1 MKTQVIKRRMAVDWA
16 AEMWI
21 GNLEKR
27 WIQKTRK
34 PELGTEIKPKKI
46 NQKQRWTQKTRKPGW
61 GTEIKQKTWI
71 GNRKQ
76 KLENRDWKQRY
87 NQKTGLGTE
96 NKGLKT
102 GTAAFFERNHACGC
116 QQVFSHPNLY
126 WVENQ
131 KYYLYLINSQW
142 AAHNSTPTPQN
153 GLNFEHFTHSGVSY
167 GVS

>member
-1 MKTQVIKRRMAVDWA
+1 MNR
-16 AEMWI
+16 
-21 GNLEKR
+21 
-27 WIQKTRK
+27 
-34 PELGTEIKPKKI
+34 
-46 NQKQRWTQKTRKPGW
+46 KQRCTQKTRKPVR

-116 QQVFSHPNLY
+116 QEVF
-126 WVENQ
+126 
-131 KYYLYLINSQW
+131 LI
-142 AAHNSTPTPQN
+142 
-153 GLNFEHFTHSGVSY
+153 
-167 GVS
+167 